1 MDVSMQD
8 VLFKFLG
15 GLGIFLFGIKYMGDG
30 LEKSA
35 GDKLRQILERMTTN
49 PIKGVLAGIIV
60 TVLLQTSSGTTVLA
74 VGFVNAGLMTLRQAI
89 GVIMGANIGT
99 TVTAFIIGIKIE
111 NYALPII
118 AAGAILLFFF
128 KKKKLQY
135 LGQIVFGFGMLFY
148 GLKTMGSGLKP
159 LKDLQVFH
167 DLMLN
172 LGQNP
177 ILGVIVGTV
186 FTVIVQ
192 SSSATIGIL
201 QQLASEGGI
210 SLKAALP
217 ILFGDNIGTTI
228 TAMLAAIGAS
238 IAAKRAALT
247 HVIFNLLG
255 TFVALLLLPLFYTFV
270 LWLGEA
276 TQVDIR
282 MQIAYAHGVF
292 NFTNVLMQ
300 LPFIG
305 VLAFIVTKIYR
316 DREGEI
322 EFGVKNL
329 DPRFLDNPSVAIGQ
343 AEKELLRMANLT
355 RDMLHDSTQYLFT
368 GNDKLAE
375 STKQREDLVD
385 HLEQKII
392 DYMTKAATEHEI
404 PDTEK
409 YSSLMYALK
418 DIERMGDHSMNI
430 VELAEYRYNNKLHL
444 SDEATNELKEIIEL
458 TSQTMAKAIKAL
470 EHNDRTL
477 ALEVVELEER
487 VDKMERQLRKTHLK
501 RLNEGTCSG
510 GSGVVF
516 LDIVSNLERMAD
528 HSMNIAQYVLGEV

>member
-1 MDVSMQD
+1 MQD

-35 GDKLRQILERMTTN
+35 GDRLRDILEKMTTN

-128 KKKKLQY
+128 KKKRLQY
-135 LGQIVFGFGMLFY
+135 MGQIVFGFGMLFY
-148 GLKTMGSGLKP
+148 GLKTMGGGLKP
-159 LKDLQVFH
+159 LKDLPIFH
-167 DLMLN
+167 EMMVDFAE
-172 LGQNP
+172 NP
-177 ILGVIVGTV
+177 LLGVIFGTV

-255 TFVALLLLPLFYTFV
+255 TFIAILLLPLFYNLV
-270 LWLGEA
+270 YWLGEV
-276 TQVDIR
+276 TQVDVR
-282 MQIAYAHGVF
+282 MQIAYAHGIF
-292 NFTNVLMQ
+292 NFTNVFIQ

-305 VLAFIVTKIYR
+305 VLAYIVTKIYR

-355 RDMLHDSTQYLFT
+355 KEMLRDSTEYFYT
-368 GNDKLAE
+368 GNEKLSEA
-375 STKQREDLVD
+375 TKQREDLVD
-385 HLEQKII
+385 LLEEKII
-392 DYMTKAATEHEI
+392 DYMTKAASEHEI

-444 SDEATNELKEIIEL
+444 SEEANQELREMVDL
-458 TSQTMAKAIKAL
+458 TSETMAMAIKAL
-470 EHNDRTL
+470 EDNDKEL
-477 ALEVVELEER
+477 AMKVVELEEK

-501 RLNEGTCSG
+501 RLNEGVCTG

-516 LDIVSNLERMAD
+516 LDIISNLERMAD
-528 HSMNIAQYVLGEV
+528 HSMNIAQYVLGEI

>member
-1 MDVSMQD
+1 MQE
-8 VLFKFLG
+8 VLFQFLG

-35 GDKLRQILERMTTN
+35 GDRLRDILEKMTTN

-128 KKKKLQY
+128 KKKRLQY
-135 LGQIVFGFGMLFY
+135 MGQILFGFGMLFY
-148 GLKTMGSGLKP
+148 GLKTMGGGLKP
-159 LKDLQVFH
+159 LKDLPIFH
-167 DLMLN
+167 EMMVN
-172 LGQNP
+172 FAENP
-177 ILGVIVGTV
+177 LLGVTFGTI

-255 TFVALLLLPLFYTFV
+255 TFVALLLLPFFYNLIV
-270 LWLGEA
+270 WLGEA
-276 TQVDIR
+276 TQVDVR
-282 MQIAYAHGVF
+282 MQIAYAHGIF
-292 NFTNVLMQ
+292 NLSNVLIQ

-305 VLAFIVTKIYR
+305 VLAYIVTKIYR
-316 DREGEI
+316 DRDGEI
-322 EFGVKNL
+322 QFGVQNL

-343 AEKELLRMANLT
+343 AEKELLRMAHLT
-355 RDMLHDSTQYLFT
+355 SDMLRDSTDYFFT
-368 GNDKLAE
+368 GNEKLNEA
-375 STKQREDLVD
+375 TRQREDLVD
-385 HLEQKII
+385 HLEEKII
-392 DYMTKAATEHEI
+392 EYMTKTATDNEI
-404 PDTEK
+404 PDSEK

-430 VELAEYRYNNKLHL
+430 AELAEYRYNNKLQF
-444 SDEATNELKEIIEL
+444 SEEANQELREMINL
-458 TSQTMAKAIKAL
+458 TSATMEMAIKAL
-470 EHNDRTL
+470 EKSDKNL
-477 ALEVVELEER
+477 ANQVVELEEK

-501 RLNEGTCSG
+501 RLSEGVCSSG
-510 GSGVVF
+510 AGVVF
-516 LDIVSNLERMAD
+516 LDIISNLERMAD